1 MLLRATLCLLL
12 STAAFTGC
20 KTDKDAL
27 KSNGLTGYWQLSRQE
42 CFCPPGTPTPD
53 EAVEFDGNG
62 NVTEYQNGQ
71 AVQTGTY
78 QLSSGSTDCAANA
91 QLMTFSW
98 SNNSPASYT
107 LVDGKLTIDQG
118 LCHDAPRKTYT
129 LAPRRAGQ

>member
-1 MLLRATLCLLL
+1 MLCGL
-12 STAAFTGC
+12 SLGGC
-20 KTDKDAL
+20 KADKDAP
-27 KSNGLTGYWQLSRQE
+27 KPDGLAGYWQLSRLE
-42 CFCPPGTPTPD
+42 CYCPPGTPTPD
-53 EAVEFDGNG
+53 EAIELDGNG

-98 SNNSPASYT
+98 LSASPASYT

-118 LCHDAPRKTYT
+118 LCRDAPRKTYT
-129 LAPRRAGQ
+129 YAPRRTGQ